1 MLMFVHIALMIYI
14 GLVAGIHL
22 KFTENGLRVTKHSFI
37 LVSMLPFIIIGL
49 HGAALVKFA
58 IERRAVRFRQLF
70 FPALKFPL
78 IVGVF
83 IELLLEKQ
91 AQAVAAKSRTLDKT
105 KRVNKKIRNI
115 NSVRRTVEFDFE
127 IIKDATSLY
136 KKKLMPKEA
145 I

>member
-1 MLMFVHIALMIYI
+1 MLMFVHIALLIYM

-22 KFTENGLRVTKHSFI
+22 KFMENGLRITGRSFL
-37 LVSMLPFIIIGL
+37 LVSMLPFIIIGF
-49 HGAALVKFA
+49 HAAVIAKYAKEQHVIRFKQLV
-58 IERRAVRFRQLF
+58 

-91 AQAVAAKSRTLDKT
+91 AQAVAAKSRSIDKT
-105 KRVNKKIRNI
+105 KRANKKIRNI
-115 NSVRRTVEFDFE
+115 NSARKTVEFDFK

-136 KKKLMPKEA
+136 KKKLIPKEA
-145 I
+145 V